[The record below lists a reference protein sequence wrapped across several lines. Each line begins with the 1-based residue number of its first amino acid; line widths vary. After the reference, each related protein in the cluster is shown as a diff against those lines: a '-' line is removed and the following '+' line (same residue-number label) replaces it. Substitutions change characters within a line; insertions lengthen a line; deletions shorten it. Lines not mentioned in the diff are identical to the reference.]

1 MMHQQ
6 QLNHLTLMR
15 LQHKVLHEIKL
26 TDLINKFG
34 KVKMHDEN
42 DRAYACMM
50 ATVFMSNFAV

>member
-1 MMHQQ
+1 
-6 QLNHLTLMR
+6 MR
-15 LQHKVLHEIKL
+15 LEHKVLHEIKL

-50 ATVFMSNFAV
+50 ATVFMSNFAA